1 MSAHLVHGV
10 DVRCEPGAA
19 QFRTFGRNRR
29 PRVWPLWTHL
39 RHEDQGA
46 ATVFACLALAGL
58 IAVTLLIGQVGVA
71 VVTRHRA
78 QAAADL
84 AALAAATRLVE
95 GVEVGCAA
103 ATEVAR
109 RMGARVR
116 GCEVAE
122 WDATVIVE
130 RNVPIGLLG
139 VRMVRAV
146 ARAGP
151 VVK

>member
-1 MSAHLVHGV
+1 M
-10 DVRCEPGAA
+10 
-19 QFRTFGRNRR
+19 
-29 PRVWPLWTHL
+29 
-39 RHEDQGA
+39 
-46 ATVFACLALAGL
+46 ATVFACLVLAGL
-58 IAVTLLIGQVGVA
+58 VAVTVLIAQVGVA

-84 AALAAATRLVE
+84 AALAAAARLVE
-95 GVEVGCAA
+95 GVEVGCAEA
-103 ATEVAR
+103 AEVAR

-116 GCEVAE
+116 GCDVAA

-139 VRMVRAV
+139 VRTVRAV

>member
-1 MSAHLVHGV
+1 MFAVLT
-10 DVRCEPGAA
+10 RN
-19 QFRTFGRNRR
+19 FGRNRR
-29 PRVWPLWTHL
+29 HRPCPSWTRL
-39 RHEDQGA
+39 RHGDQGA
-46 ATVFACLALAGL
+46 ATVFSCLALAGL

-84 AALAAATRLVE
+84 AALAAAARLVE
-95 GVEVGCAA
+95 GLEVGCAE

-139 VRMVRAV
+139 VRVVRAV